1 MALATATLMDA
12 SYKERAVQF
21 VSPIAFVLLWELV
34 ARLHWIDIR
43 FWPAPSTILD
53 SFSRMAASGE
63 IWSHLKISLVRIA
76 WGFALGAIPALILG
90 LAMGLFRWL
99 RSLLDP
105 FVAFAYPIP
114 KSSILPLIM
123 LIFGL
128 GEMTKIVTVALGV
141 FFLVLIN
148 TVAGVRNINPIYLDA
163 AKNFGAGYFDTI
175 FHIALPGALPLIFA
189 GLKLGLGAGLIL
201 IVIAEMVGARS
212 GLGYLIWESW
222 QSFSVGRLYV
232 GLIIIGL
239 LGYVSTI
246 LMDELEKR
254 LVPWKEN

>member
-1 MALATATLMDA
+1 MGTALRDRVIQIA
-12 SYKERAVQF
+12 
-21 VSPIAFVLLWELV
+21 SPIAFVLIWEMA
-34 ARLHWIDIR
+34 ARLNWMDVR
-43 FWPAPSTILD
+43 FFPAPSTIMAT
-53 SFSRMAASGE
+53 FSKMISSGE
-63 IWSHLKISLVRIA
+63 ILSHLSVSLQRIG

-99 RSLLDP
+99 RTVLDP
-105 FVAFAYPIP
+105 LVAFAYPIP

-148 TVAGVRNINPIYLDA
+148 TIAGVRNINPIYLDA
-163 AKNFGAGYFDTI
+163 AKNFGAGYVDTI
-175 FHIALPGALPLIFA
+175 IHVALPGALPLIFT

-201 IVIAEMVGARS
+201 IVIAEMVGARN

-222 QSFSVGRLYV
+222 QSFAVARLYV
-232 GLIIIGL
+232 GLTVIGL
-239 LGYVSTI
+239 LGYLSTI

-254 LVPWKEN
+254 LVPWK

>member
-1 MALATATLMDA
+1 M
-12 SYKERAVQF
+12 
-21 VSPIAFVLLWELV
+21 V
-34 ARLHWIDIR
+34 ARFNLIDVR
-43 FWPAPSTILD
+43 FWPAPSTIMEA
-53 SFSRMAASGE
+53 SSKMISSGE
-63 IWSHLKISLVRIA
+63 IFRHLNISLVRLVL
-76 WGFALGAIPALILG
+76 GFALGAIPGLILG

-99 RSLLDP
+99 RTILDP
-105 FVAFAYPIP
+105 FIAFAYPIP

-163 AKNFGAGYFDTI
+163 ASNFGAGRVDTI
-175 FHIALPGALPLIFA
+175 IHVALPGALPLIFA

-201 IVIAEMVGARS
+201 IVIAEMVGARN

-222 QSFSVGRLYV
+222 QSFSVARLYV
-232 GLIIIGL
+232 GLIAIGL
-239 LGYVSTI
+239 LGYLTTVI
-246 LMDELEKR
+246 MEELEKR
-254 LVPWKEN
+254 LVPWKES

>member
-1 MALATATLMDA
+1 MGS
-12 SYKERAVQF
+12 SYKDTIIEII
-21 VSPIAFVLLWELV
+21 SPIVFIVIWEIV
-34 ARLHWIDIR
+34 ARLNWIDVR
-43 FWPAPSTILD
+43 FFPGPSSIMET
-53 SFSRMAASGE
+53 FSKMISSGE
-63 IWSHLKISLVRIA
+63 IFSHLGISLTRIIL
-76 WGFALGAIPALILG
+76 GFALGAIPGLILG

-99 RSLLDP
+99 RTILNP
-105 FVAFAYPIP
+105 FIAFGYPIP

-148 TVAGVRNINPIYLDA
+148 TVAGVRNINSIYLGA
-163 AKNFGAGYFDTI
+163 AKNFGAGYVDTI
-175 FHIALPGALPLIFA
+175 IHVALPGALPLIFA

-201 IVIAEMVGARS
+201 IVIAEMVGARN

-222 QSFSVGRLYV
+222 QSFAVARLYV

-239 LGYVSTI
+239 LGYLSTI
-246 LMDELEKR
+246 IMDELEKR
-254 LVPWKEN
+254 LVPWKES

>member
-1 MALATATLMDA
+1 M
-12 SYKERAVQF
+12 
-21 VSPIAFVLLWELV
+21 
-34 ARLHWIDIR
+34 
-43 FWPAPSTILD
+43 D
-53 SFSRMAASGE
+53 SFSRMVASGE
-63 IWSHLKISLVRIA
+63 IFHHLKVSLIRIA
-76 WGFALGAIPALILG
+76 LGYALGATPALILG

-99 RSLLDP
+99 RTILDP

-148 TVAGVRNINPIYLDA
+148 TIAGVRNINSIYLDA
-163 AKNFGAGYFDTI
+163 AKNFGAGYFDTL
-175 FHIALPGALPLIFA
+175 FHIALPGALPLIFT

-201 IVIAEMVGARS
+201 IVIAEMVGARN

-232 GLIIIGL
+232 GLILIGL
-239 LGYVSTI
+239 LGYLSTI
-246 LMDELEKR
+246 MMDELEKR
-254 LVPWKEN
+254 LVPWKES

>member
-1 MALATATLMDA
+1 MGS
-12 SYKERAVQF
+12 SYKDTIIEII
-21 VSPIAFVLLWELV
+21 SPIVFIVIWEIV
-34 ARLHWIDIR
+34 ARLNWIDVR
-43 FWPAPSTILD
+43 FFPGPSSIMET
-53 SFSRMAASGE
+53 FSKMISSGE
-63 IWSHLKISLVRIA
+63 IFSHLGISLTRIIL
-76 WGFALGAIPALILG
+76 GFALGAIPGLILG

-99 RSLLDP
+99 RTILNP
-105 FVAFAYPIP
+105 FIAFGYPIP

-148 TVAGVRNINPIYLDA
+148 TVAGVRNINSIYLDA
-163 AKNFGAGYFDTI
+163 AKNFGAGYVDTI
-175 FHIALPGALPLIFA
+175 IHVALPGALPLIFA

-201 IVIAEMVGARS
+201 IVIAEMVGARN

-222 QSFSVGRLYV
+222 QSFAVARLYV

-239 LGYVSTI
+239 LGYLSTI
-246 LMDELEKR
+246 IMDELEKR
-254 LVPWKEN
+254 LVPWKES

>member
-1 MALATATLMDA
+1 MKYSLRERLAQIL
-12 SYKERAVQF
+12 F
-21 VSPIAFVLLWELV
+21 PIVFLVIWELV
-34 ARLHWIDIR
+34 ARSQWIDVR
-43 FWPAPSTILD
+43 FWPAPSTIMEN
-53 SFSRMAASGE
+53 FSKMLASGE
-63 IWSHLKISLVRIA
+63 ILGHLKVSLIRIA
-76 WGFALGAIPALILG
+76 LGFALGAIPALILG

-99 RSLLDP
+99 RMILDP

-148 TVAGVRNINPIYLDA
+148 TIAGVRNINTIYLDA
-163 AKNFGAGYFDTI
+163 AKNFGAGYFDTLV
-175 FHIALPGALPLIFA
+175 HIALPGALPLIFA
-189 GLKLGLGAGLIL
+189 GLKLGIGAGLIL
-201 IVIAEMVGARS
+201 IVIAEMVGARN

-222 QSFSVGRLYV
+222 QGFAVGRLYV

-239 LGYVSTI
+239 LGYLSTI
-246 LMDELEKR
+246 MMDELEKR
-254 LVPWKEN
+254 LVPWKES

>member
-1 MALATATLMDA
+1 MGS
-12 SYKERAVQF
+12 SYKDTIIEII
-21 VSPIAFVLLWELV
+21 SPIAFIVIWEIV
-34 ARLHWIDIR
+34 ARLNWIDVR
-43 FWPAPSTILD
+43 FFPGPSSIMET
-53 SFSRMAASGE
+53 FSKMISSGE
-63 IWSHLKISLVRIA
+63 IFSHLGISLTRIIL
-76 WGFALGAIPALILG
+76 GFALGAIPGLILG

-99 RSLLDP
+99 RTILNP
-105 FVAFAYPIP
+105 FIAFGYPIP

-148 TVAGVRNINPIYLDA
+148 TVAGVRNINSIYLDA
-163 AKNFGAGYFDTI
+163 AKNFGAGYVDTI
-175 FHIALPGALPLIFA
+175 IHVALPGALPLIFA

-201 IVIAEMVGARS
+201 IVIAEMVGARN

-222 QSFSVGRLYV
+222 QSFAVARLYV

-239 LGYVSTI
+239 LGYLSTI
-246 LMDELEKR
+246 IMDELEKR
-254 LVPWKEN
+254 LVPWKES

>member
-1 MALATATLMDA
+1 MENSFKD
-12 SYKERAVQF
+12 RIVQIL
-21 VSPIAFVLLWELV
+21 SPLLFIGFLEVV
-34 ARLHWIDIR
+34 ARHNLIDVR
-43 FWPAPSTILD
+43 FWPAPSSIMD
-53 SFSRMAASGE
+53 SFSKMAASGE
-63 IWSHLKISLVRIA
+63 IFDHLKVSLIRIA
-76 WGFALGAIPALILG
+76 LGYALGAIPALILG

-99 RSLLDP
+99 RTILDP

-148 TVAGVRNINPIYLDA
+148 TIAGVRNINPIYLDA
-163 AKNFGAGYFDTI
+163 AKNFGAGYFDTL
-175 FHIALPGALPLIFA
+175 FHIALPGALPLIFT

-201 IVIAEMVGARS
+201 IVIAEMVGARN

-239 LGYVSTI
+239 LGYLSTI
-246 LMDELEKR
+246 MMDELEKR

>member
-1 MALATATLMDA
+1 MESRFKD
-12 SYKERAVQF
+12 RIVQIL
-21 VSPIAFVLLWELV
+21 SPLLFIVFWEVV
-34 ARLHWIDIR
+34 ARYNLIDVR
-43 FWPAPSTILD
+43 FWPAPSSIMD
-53 SFSRMAASGE
+53 SLSKMMVSGE
-63 IWSHLKISLVRIA
+63 IFGHLKVSLIRIA
-76 WGFALGAIPALILG
+76 LGFALGAIPALILG

-99 RSLLDP
+99 RTILEP

-148 TVAGVRNINPIYLDA
+148 TIAGVRNINPIYLDA
-163 AKNFGAGYFDTI
+163 AKNFGAGYFDTL
-175 FHIALPGALPLIFA
+175 FHIALPGALPLIFT

-201 IVIAEMVGARS
+201 IVIAEMVGARN

-239 LGYVSTI
+239 LGYLSTI
-246 LMDELEKR
+246 MMDELEKR

>member
-1 MALATATLMDA
+1 MES
-12 SYKERAVQF
+12 SYKDRIVQML
-21 VSPIAFVLLWELV
+21 SPVAFIIIWEIV
-34 ARLHWIDIR
+34 ARLNWIDVR
-43 FWPAPSTILD
+43 FFPGPSSIMGT
-53 SFSRMAASGE
+53 FSKMISSGE
-63 IWSHLKISLVRIA
+63 IFLHLSISLQRIVL
-76 WGFALGAIPALILG
+76 GFALGAIPALILG

-99 RSLLDP
+99 RTILDP

-148 TVAGVRNINPIYLDA
+148 TIAGVRNINPIYLDA
-163 AKNFGAGYFDTI
+163 ARNFGAGRVDTI
-175 FHIALPGALPLIFA
+175 IHVALPGALPLIFA

-201 IVIAEMVGARS
+201 IAIAEMVGARN

-222 QSFSVGRLYV
+222 QSFAVARLYV
-232 GLIIIGL
+232 GLLVIGL
-239 LGYVSTI
+239 LGYLTTI
-246 LMDELEKR
+246 IMDELEKR
-254 LVPWKEN
+254 LVPWKDS

>member
-1 MALATATLMDA
+1 MENALRDRVIQIA
-12 SYKERAVQF
+12 
-21 VSPIAFVLLWELV
+21 SPIAFVLIWEMA
-34 ARLHWIDIR
+34 ARLNWMDVR
-43 FWPAPSTILD
+43 FFPAPSTIMAT
-53 SFSRMAASGE
+53 FSKMISSGE
-63 IWSHLKISLVRIA
+63 ILSHLSVSLQRIG

-99 RSLLDP
+99 RTLLDP
-105 FVAFAYPIP
+105 LVSFAYPIP

-148 TVAGVRNINPIYLDA
+148 TIAGVRNINPIYLDA

-175 FHIALPGALPLIFA
+175 IHVALPGALPLIFT

-201 IVIAEMVGARS
+201 IVIAEMVGARN

-222 QSFSVGRLYV
+222 QSFAVARLYV
-232 GLIIIGL
+232 GLTVIGL
-239 LGYVSTI
+239 LGYLSTI
-246 LMDELEKR
+246 LMDELERR
-254 LVPWKEN
+254 LVPWK